1 MGTYLQSLV
10 DSWTE
15 LGRDEKVP
23 FSPAIAVSM
32 VLYSAAASIAWY
44 AIKGTPVSI
53 ALASHGLGRTRLVI
67 CLIWLGA
74 ALFFGLLWWLRKTP
88 PWRLS
93 CQTLVV
99 IFSMLIFLSVF
110 WLYGRRGSYA
120 YWFGSRPPWGGH
132 QGMVPYYFF
141 VASSV
146 LARILLP
153 CLVIWVLLRGRIRD
167 FGYGFK
173 DATRQWWIYGIL
185 VVGVV
190 LVVVFYASTLPAFLR
205 KYPWC
210 KQGVIDGT
218 LTLDLLLIYSVLS
231 FVFFVSGEAFWRG
244 FLLFGVAKELGRL
257 SLFFM
262 VMPYVLG
269 HLGKPLP
276 ETLGA
281 ILAGLVLGG
290 LALHHRSFWLGAVSH
305 WFVAMSMDLAALYR
319 RGVEIIF

>member
-1 MGTYLQSLV
+1 MGRLLDNLKQAWSDLG
-10 DSWTE
+10 TE
-15 LGRDEKVP
+15 ESVP
-23 FSPAIAVSM
+23 FSPLIAFAM
-32 VLYSAAASIAWY
+32 VVYSAGASVAWY
-44 AIKGTPVSI
+44 AIKGTEFSVTLSQM
-53 ALASHGLGRTRLVI
+53 GLSRARLVL

-74 ALFFGLLWWLRKTP
+74 FLFFALLWAVRKIP
-88 PWRLS
+88 PWKLS
-93 CQTLVV
+93 IETVV
-99 IFSMLIFLSVF
+99 TIFAMLIFLSVF
-110 WLYGRRGSYA
+110 WLYGRRSSYA

-132 QGMVPYYFF
+132 QGMLPYYFF

-146 LARILLP
+146 LARIILP
-153 CLVIWVLLRGRIRD
+153 CLVIWLVFRHRLSD
-167 FGYGFK
+167 FGYGLK
-173 DATRQWWIYGIL
+173 DGIHLWWVYGLL
-185 VVGVV
+185 VLGVA

-218 LTLDLLLIYSVLS
+218 LDAQLLAVYTGVS
-231 FVFFVSGEAFWRG
+231 FIFFVSGEAFWRG

-290 LALHHRSFWLGAVSH
+290 LALHHRSFWLGAISH
-305 WFVAMSMDLAALYR
+305 WLVAMTMDLSALYR

>member
-1 MGTYLQSLV
+1 MRAHLNSLRE
-10 DSWTE
+10 SWE
-15 LGRDEKVP
+15 DLGRDEKIP
-23 FSPAIAVSM
+23 FSPAIAILM
-32 VLYSAAASIAWY
+32 VVYSAAASIAWY
-44 AIKGTPVSI
+44 SIKGTSLSI
-53 ALASHGLGRTRLVI
+53 ALAQMGLGRTRLVI

-74 ALFFGLLWWLRKTP
+74 VFFLALLWWLRKTP

-93 CQTLVV
+93 GQTLIV
-99 IFSMLIFLSVF
+99 IFSMLIFLSLF

-132 QGMVPYYFF
+132 QGMIPYYFF
-141 VASSV
+141 VSCSV
-146 LARILLP
+146 LARIVLP
-153 CLVIWVLLRGRIRD
+153 CLVIWLLLRRRLSD
-167 FGYGFK
+167 FGYGLK
-173 DATRQWWIYGIL
+173 DATKLWWVYAIL
-185 VVGVV
+185 VLGVI
-190 LVVVFYASTLPAFLR
+190 LVIVFYASTLPAFLR

-218 LTLDLLLIYSVLS
+218 LAFDLLLIYTALS
-231 FVFFVSGEAFWRG
+231 FIFFVSGEAFWRG
-244 FLLFGVAKELGRL
+244 FLLFGVFRELGRL

-262 VMPYVLG
+262 IMPYVLG

-305 WFVAMSMDLAALYR
+305 WVVAMAMDLAALYR
-319 RGVEIIF
+319 RGVEIVF